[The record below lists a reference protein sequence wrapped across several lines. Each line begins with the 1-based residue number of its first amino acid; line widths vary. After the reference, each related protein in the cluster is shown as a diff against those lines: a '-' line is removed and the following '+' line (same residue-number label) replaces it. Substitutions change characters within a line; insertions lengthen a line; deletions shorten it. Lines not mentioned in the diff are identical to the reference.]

1 MRLLRPGGDMMLFM
15 DSLLEREKRFE
26 KPASAYSGGV
36 VGSLTG
42 PVKLIRFNLVE
53 IRSRS

>member
-1 MRLLRPGGDMMLFM
+1 MMLLV
-15 DSLLEREKRFE
+15 DKRLEREYRLP

-42 PVKLIRFNLVE
+42 PFKETRERRVE